1 LREAFWSDLVTIC
14 DLTQSNFAKRKLWQ
28 KNSQQED
35 HVTIHAAFFDDN
47 TGSQQFVP
55 ARAGLPPLR
64 PLYL

>member
-1 LREAFWSDLVTIC
+1 MLGCAF
-14 DLTQSNFAKRKLWQ
+14 LWH
-28 KNSQQED
+28 KNSLQAD
-35 HVTIHAAFFDDN
+35 HVTIHAAIFDEN